1 MAKPVRNDHVNT
13 YGIWAWV
20 VGFAFATFIYLNTKK
35 NYRLY
40 MSFLFIWA
48 TIISYS
54 RIYLGVHF
62 PTDIIFGA
70 VYGLLSGYL
79 FYKLYFF
86 GLAKLK
92 G

>member
-1 MAKPVRNDHVNT
+1 MEAIEQSCDVYFYELGLKV
-13 YGIWAWV
+13 GIDNIALMMKNAN
-20 VGFAFATFIYLNTKK
+20 FLNTKK
-35 NYRLY
+35 NYRSY

-70 VYGLLSGYL
+70 IYGPVSYTHLTLPT
-79 FYKLYFF
+79 K
-86 GLAKLK
+86 A
-92 G
+92 